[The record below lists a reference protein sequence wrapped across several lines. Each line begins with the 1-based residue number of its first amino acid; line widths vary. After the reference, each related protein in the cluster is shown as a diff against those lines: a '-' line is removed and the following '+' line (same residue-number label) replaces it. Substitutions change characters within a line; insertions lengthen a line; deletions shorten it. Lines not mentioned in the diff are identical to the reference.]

1 MSTLRCRYVRMR
13 GVDAAIDTRCPD
25 SQCLSQN
32 KAKDDDGLDRGRKA
46 WLVSQALPPPNRA
59 CGSPAHGSPVSGSP
73 RRGLTDRLI
82 GCQQREQPM
91 RRKEGHVPPL
101 TPLSRAVNMRSVHT
115 DGSTQAHRARIGR
128 SRLRSRLQGR
138 QYHRGASV
146 VINVSHPLSCIPSLH
161 AHYRR
166 FSTTMDAL
174 TPARV
179 SLPVQVSVLHAHG
192 QVVTIPSP
200 TTRCSVVAPLAR
212 YPSGPRLARH
222 ASDTSLR

>member
-1 MSTLRCRYVRMR
+1 
-13 GVDAAIDTRCPD
+13 
-25 SQCLSQN
+25 
-32 KAKDDDGLDRGRKA
+32 
-46 WLVSQALPPPNRA
+46 
-59 CGSPAHGSPVSGSP
+59 
-73 RRGLTDRLI
+73 
-82 GCQQREQPM
+82 M

-200 TTRCSVVAPLAR
+200 TTRCSVVAPLAH

-222 ASDTSLR
+222 ASDTSLCWRGWRCLLRRRARLRTFLAVSPKHQAETSSSSYGLVTRQRLLSTPPHGDAVTVGYRPENVCLDRSRTCQTVCARTRTRMASPDAD